1 MPANGIPVLKLLQE
15 TFPAQTAPTFGQKD
29 GQKDAPAAAQHQ
41 KDAPAAAARLLIFSI
56 PEKENSNV

>member
-1 MPANGIPVLKLLQE
+1 MPANGILKLLQE

-29 GQKDAPAAAQHQ
+29 GHAAAQHQ